1 MLLRMMPQF
10 SGAKIQANNFALEIL
25 AVEIARSANYQGL
38 DPKAR
43 ELKAPMAEG
52 VALSACL

>member
-52 VALSACL
+52 VALCA